1 MTDPDTKY
9 RHSKRRK
16 RNHIAKKMLSDPQFT
31 HKIHIDEKTKKK
43 QEKWIYDEY
52 YSDDE
57 TEEGS

>member
-16 RNHIAKKMLSDPQFT
+16 RNYIAKKMLSENQFKK
-31 HKIHIDEKTKKK
+31 KIHLDEKTKKK

-52 YSDDE
+52 YDE
-57 TEEGS
+57 TEESA

>member
-16 RNHIAKKMLSDPQFT
+16 RNYIAKKMLSDAQFKK
-31 HKIHIDEKTKKK
+31 KIHLDEKTKKK

-52 YSDDE
+52 YDE
-57 TEEGS
+57 TEESA